1 MVEHPAVNGRVVGS
15 SPTVGVLLFYRIK
28 FIVKKQQHKMKII
41 LASSSPRRIQLLKDW
56 GLKFEI
62 SPANIDERTKL
73 KRPSSIVKYL
83 SYQKAKSVKEKNP
96 GSIVIGSDTIVV
108 LNGEILGKPKN
119 KKDSERII
127 RELNGSLHRV
137 YTGVA
142 ILSDN
147 KEIVFCDVA
156 KVKMQNLSE
165 GELKKLFGK
174 HMDKAGSYAV
184 QDKDDCFVKKIYG
197 DYYTVVGL
205 PYIKLKEKLNLFKI
219 FLQQK
224 KS

>member
-1 MVEHPAVNGRVVGS
+1 MNN
-15 SPTVGVLLFYRIK
+15 I
-28 FIVKKQQHKMKII
+28 KII
-41 LASSSPRRIQLLKDW
+41 LASSSPRRIKLLKNW
-56 GLKFEI
+56 GLKFKI
-62 SPANIDERTKL
+62 SPANIDEDTNL

-83 SYQKAKSVKEKNP
+83 SYQKAKSVKEKNKK
-96 GSIVIGSDTIVV
+96 SVVIGSDTIVV

-142 ILSDN
+142 ILSDS
-147 KEIVFCDVA
+147 KEIVFYDVT
-156 KVKMQNLSE
+156 KVRMRKLSE
-165 GELKKLFGK
+165 EELRKLFGK

-184 QDKDDCFVKKIYG
+184 QDENDCFVKKIYG

-205 PYIKLKEKLNLFKI
+205 PYIRLKQELKKFKI
-219 FLQQK
+219 NLQK
-224 KS
+224 L